1 MKLLLTA
8 KDEWTARYLITIANS
23 FIHAGIGTKLSS
35 YVKSIN
41 KYSLTNL
48 NQYLK
53 KQVGDEVDFLHV
65 NRH

>member
-1 MKLLLTA
+1 M
-8 KDEWTARYLITIANS
+8 EQSNCNS
-23 FIHAGIGTKLSS
+23 DTCELFFVLAGMRAKLSS